1 LPHIN
6 GYRQAIT
13 IGNITLQRLKARVD
27 APTLIALLVT
37 LTLWSSAFAGIRAGL
52 QGYAP
57 GYLALL
63 RFLVASLALAGYAIA
78 TRMRLPAKRDLP
90 AIAIAG
96 FLGITVY
103 HIALNYGEVSVTAG
117 VASLLINSE
126 PVFTALLAFAFLRER
141 LSGLGWAGVAI
152 SFAGIVLIALGE
164 GGGIQFDPSVLL
176 VLLAALAASAYFV
189 YQKPYL
195 THYSALQFTCYTIW
209 AGTLFMLVFLPGLPN
224 AIASAPLDA
233 TIAGFY
239 LGIFP
244 AALGYVAWTYL
255 LSRLPATNA
264 ASYLNLI
271 PVLSIL
277 IAWVWLSEVP
287 TGLALIGGAIAF
299 SGVVLVNSKSQPVP
313 NNAI

>member
-1 LPHIN
+1 MESAN
-6 GYRQAIT
+6 
-13 IGNITLQRLKARVD
+13 LQRIKARVD
-27 APTLIALLVT
+27 VPTLIALLVT
-37 LTLWSSAFAGIRAGL
+37 LALWSSAFAGIRAGL

-63 RFLVASLALAGYAIA
+63 RFLVASLALAVYAIA
-78 TRMRLPAKRDLP
+78 TRMPLPAKRDLP
-90 AIAIAG
+90 AIALAG

-117 VASLLINSE
+117 AASLLINSE
-126 PVFTALLAFAFLRER
+126 PVFTALLAFTFLHER
-141 LSGLGWAGVAI
+141 LSALGWIGVAV

-164 GGGIQFDPSVLL
+164 GGGFQFDPGVFL
-176 VLLAALAASAYFV
+176 VLLAAISASAYFV

-195 THYSALQFTCYTIW
+195 TRYSALQFTCYTIW

-224 AIASAPLDA
+224 AIASAPLGA
-233 TIAGFY
+233 TLSGIY

-277 IAWVWLSEVP
+277 IAWFWLGEVP
-287 TGLALIGGAIAF
+287 TLLSLIGGAIAF
-299 SGVVLVNSKSQPVP
+299 SGVALVNSKGQV
-313 NNAI
+313 AQKTVADAATL